1 MKKITVI
8 EKGFTLVE
16 LLIVVVI
23 LAILSAIVVP
33 QFASSTD
40 EAKESALDSTLA
52 GFRSAIAL
60 YYQQHGDNL
69 GSKTAVPGACTGTAG
84 TGDASDA
91 ANKELAL
98 KSQLT
103 LYTNAAGQACSKK
116 DAGFVYGPYMK
127 LSNNEMPS
135 NPITSVK
142 TLEVVS
148 AGDLDMSGSGAAGG
162 WKYDATNGK
171 FIANDTD
178 TDLGGSLTYDQH

>member
-1 MKKITVI
+1 MNTVTKTK
-8 EKGFTLVE
+8 KGFTLVE

-40 EAKESALDSTLA
+40 EAKESALDSTLS

-60 YYQQHGDNL
+60 YYQQHGDYP
-69 GSKTAVPGACTGTAG
+69 GSKTAVPTSCSGTAG
-84 TGDASDA
+84 SGDASDA

-103 LYTNAAGQACSKK
+103 LYTNAAGQACSTKET
-116 DAGFVYGPYMK
+116 GFIYGPYMD
-127 LSNNEMPS
+127 LANNELPA

-148 AGDLDMSGSGAAGG
+148 AGDLAMSGTGAAGG
-162 WKYDATNGK
+162 WKYDVTNGK
-171 FIANDTD
+171 FIANDTN